1 MAQIRLDLA
10 QADGYLPAICMC
22 CGQLATKTV
31 TKRMQWCPPWV
42 GVLILAGLLPYA
54 IVASILT
61 RRAVVQAPFCDEHKR
76 HWFKRNMLIWGTL
89 LLFGIV
95 GVGTIVIAANVDDQQ
110 RIKPLMP
117 YACVFVSLEGIVW
130 IAIVIACASTGV
142 RPKEI
147 TDIEITLTGVSEQFV
162 EAVAEEEIARKER
175 RRQRRRERDRPGRW
189 RDEADDVDDDAPRR
203 RRSTDDRIE
212 E

>member
-1 MAQIRLDLA
+1 MAQVRLSV
-10 QADGYLPAICMC
+10 QEADGYLPAVCMC
-22 CGQLATKTV
+22 CGKPATKTV

-61 RRAVVQAPFCDEHKR
+61 RRAVVQAPFCDEHKG

-89 LLFGIV
+89 FLFGIV
-95 GVGTIVIAANVDDQQ
+95 GVGALVIAANVEDQQ
-110 RIKPLMP
+110 RIKTLMP
-117 YACVFVSLEGIVW
+117 YACVFISLEALVW
-130 IAIVIACASTGV
+130 IIIVVACVSTGV

-147 TDIEITLTGVSEQFV
+147 TDVEIALTGVSEQFV
-162 EAVAEEEIARKER
+162 DAVAEEDRARKER
-175 RRQRRRERDRPGRW
+175 RRQRRRERERPGHW
-189 RDEADDVDDDAPRR
+189 RDETDDVDDDGPRR
-203 RRSTDDRIE
+203 RRPTDDRIE